1 LSISVGF
8 STFTTFSYFKLGFVS
23 LNGWLKSDSAESSE
37 SSSFFYLLKM
47 SSSSDE
53 LSSDSTLSFFDGGS
67 NLTSEF

>member
-1 LSISVGF
+1 VGF
-8 STFTTFSYFKLGFVS
+8 STLTTFSYFKLGFVS

-47 SSSSDE
+47 SSDE

-67 NLTSEF
+67 YLTSEF